1 MKKSNISYDKKSDS
15 LYILIKKGEE
25 DSFEEVE
32 PNIIIEYNKKK
43 EPIAIEI
50 LNASRSLFKKVH
62 PFASFPQSVN
72 EKTSFYKTST
82 R

>member
-15 LYILIKKGEE
+15 LYIFIKKDEE

-32 PNIIIEYNKKK
+32 PNIIIEYNKNK

-50 LNASRSLFKKVH
+50 LNASSSLFKKIQPSV
-62 PFASFPQSVN
+62 SFSQSVN
-72 EKTSFYKTST
+72 EKTSFYKASS